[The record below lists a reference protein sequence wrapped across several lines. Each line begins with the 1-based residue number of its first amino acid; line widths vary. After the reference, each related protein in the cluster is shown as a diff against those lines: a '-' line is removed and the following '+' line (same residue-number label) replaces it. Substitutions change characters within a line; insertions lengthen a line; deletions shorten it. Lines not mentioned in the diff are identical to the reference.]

1 MASSAALPPNQNNHA
16 AGVSGGEGYAANS
29 GGSTAGRQPL
39 TFWCHECDMSV
50 TLLPSSSSSSS
61 PPPLLCPECR
71 GEFLEEMEL
80 PASPPPRHDQTLT
93 LTLSLSDSDSDS
105 DDPDDVD
112 GIGDSPDGDDR
123 RRRRRALNQSYLR
136 RLIRQLTAGEGRSL
150 PLPLPVR
157 GPSPAPQASIDAL
170 PSVQI
175 SNPSLLCAVCKDEF
189 PLHSNARQ
197 LPCSHLYHSDCIVP
211 WLSLHNSCPVCR
223 FRLPSVDSSAA
234 PAAADHRRPRMSV
247 RFGSFFDDDDDGDDG
262 GGVLAIRT
270 ALHRIRR
277 RHRQMLRA
285 RPSASAVGEASPTQM
300 AQAETGSSGPAT
312 SGETV
317 SSEWPVEGGGGS
329 AGGRV
334 DDEGDAV
341 MSDIRVDL
349 FD

>member
-1 MASSAALPPNQNNHA
+1 MSSSAALPPNQNNHA
-16 AGVSGGEGYAANS
+16 AGIGGGEGYATSS
-29 GGSTAGRQPL
+29 GGSLAAHQPL

-50 TLLPSSSSSSS
+50 TLLPSSSS
-61 PPPLLCPECR
+61 PPSLLCPECR
-71 GEFLEEMEL
+71 GDFLEEMEF
-80 PASPPPRHDQTLT
+80 PASPRPHHPQTLT

-112 GIGDSPDGDDR
+112 GIGDSPDGDDPR
-123 RRRRRALNQSYLR
+123 RRRRRGPTQDYFR
-136 RLIRQLTAGEGRSL
+136 RLIHHLAAGEGR

-157 GPSPAPQASIDAL
+157 GPSPAPRASIDAL
-170 PSVQI
+170 PTVQI

-189 PLHSNARQ
+189 PLHSDARQ

-223 FRLPSVDSSAA
+223 FRLPSVDSAS
-234 PAAADHRRPRMSV
+234 ADHRRSRMSV
-247 RFGSFFDDDDDGDDG
+247 RFGSFFDDDDEDDG

-277 RHRQMLRA
+277 RHRLLVPA
-285 RPSASAVGEASPTQM
+285 RPSVSAVVEASPTQM

-317 SSEWPVEGGGGS
+317 TSEWPVEGGGAP

-341 MSDIRVDL
+341 MSDIREDL